1 MKPALKLVIACCAA
15 LLAYAV
21 SAQPHSTGSEQAL
34 RQSPR
39 QAYPTKPIRFIVGVP
54 PGGAADFTA
63 RIVGQRLTESLG
75 QNVVVENR
83 GGAGGT
89 IASDITAKATPDGY
103 TLLWSSSTTHGVGP
117 VLYSR
122 LPYDA
127 LKDFTHIGLATSLPM
142 YVVAHVSVPVSS
154 VKELITL
161 AKAKPGTL
169 HFYSSGNGGMPHL
182 VGEMFKAVTGAPIVH
197 VPYKGSGPGVVDL
210 AAGNVQLAFDSLPS
224 IYPHI
229 QSRRI
234 KPLATVGKSRSAVF
248 PELPSLAEIGYP
260 EVDGTVW
267 YGISGPAGI
276 SKPVVARISA
286 ELGKVLALPDVKER
300 FAPQGAIPTFLTPE
314 QYVAFMKAEWAKWG
328 PVVKA
333 TGAKVD

>member
-1 MKPALKLVIACCAA
+1 M
-15 LLAYAV
+15 LAV
-21 SAQPHSTGSEQAL
+21 LGGMSAPLAWA
-34 RQSPR
+34 QSPATSAG
-39 QAYPTKPIRFIVGVP
+39 QAYPVRPIRLIIAVP

-63 RIVGQRLTESLG
+63 RIVGQKLAEALG
-75 QNVVVENR
+75 HNVVGENR

-89 IASDITAKATPDGY
+89 IASDITSKAAPDGH

-117 VLYSR
+117 VLYTR

-127 LKDFTHIGLATSLPM
+127 LKDFTHISLATSLPM
-142 YVVAHVSVPVSS
+142 FVVAHQSVPVKS
-154 VKELITL
+154 VKELVAL
-161 AKAKPGTL
+161 SKAKPNTL

-182 VGEMFKAVTGAPIVH
+182 VGEMFKAATGSPIVH

-229 QSRRI
+229 QSGRLKLI
-234 KPLATVGKSRSAVF
+234 ATVGKGRS
-248 PELPSLAEIGYP
+248 PLYPDLQSLGEAGYP
-260 EVDGTVW
+260 QVDGKVW

-276 SKPVVARISA
+276 PGPVVNRISG
-286 ELGKVLALPDVKER
+286 ELQKILVLSDVKQR
-300 FAPQGAIPTFLTPE
+300 FAQQGADTTFLPQGEF
-314 QYVAFMKAEWAKWG
+314 VAFMKAEWAKWG

-333 TGAKVD
+333 TGAKAD

>member
-1 MKPALKLVIACCAA
+1 MKAWTAVATA
-15 LLAYAV
+15 LLGALN
-21 SAQPHSTGSEQAL
+21 AQPAWTQ
-34 RQSPR
+34 P
-39 QAYPTKPIRFIVGVP
+39 YPVRPIRLIIAVP

-63 RIVGQRLTESLG
+63 RIVGQKLAEALG
-75 QNVVVENR
+75 QNVVGENR

-89 IASDITAKATPDGY
+89 IASDITSKANPDGY

-127 LKDFTHIGLATSLPM
+127 LKDFTHVALATSLPM
-142 YVVAHVSVPVSS
+142 FVVAHQSVPAKS
-154 VKELITL
+154 VKDLVAL
-161 AKAKPGTL
+161 AKAKPNSL

-182 VGEMFKAVTGAPIVH
+182 VGEMFKAATGSPIVH

-229 QSRRI
+229 QSGRLRLI
-234 KPLATVGKSRSAVF
+234 ATVGKNRS
-248 PELPSLAEIGYP
+248 PLYPDLQSLGEAGYP
-260 EVDGTVW
+260 QVDGKVW

-276 SKPVVARISA
+276 PAPVVNRISA
-286 ELGKVLALPDVKER
+286 ELQKLLALADVKQR
-300 FAPQGAIPTFLTPE
+300 FAQQGADTTYLPPKEF
-314 QYVAFMKAEWAKWG
+314 VAFMKSEWAKWG

-333 TGAKVD
+333 TGARAD

>member
-1 MKPALKLVIACCAA
+1 MQKTLRWLALFAWVASAA
-15 LLAYAV
+15 AA
-21 SAQPHSTGSEQAL
+21 AQN
-34 RQSPR
+34 
-39 QAYPTKPIRFIVGVP
+39 YPTKPIRFIVGVP

-63 RIVGQRLTESLG
+63 RIVAQRLAETLG

-89 IASDITAKATPDGY
+89 IASDITAKAAADGY

-117 VLYSR
+117 VLYTR

-127 LKDFTHIGLATSLPM
+127 LKSFTHIGLATSLPM
-142 YVVAHVSVPVSS
+142 YVAVNAALPARS
-154 VKELITL
+154 VKDLVTL
-161 AKAKPGTL
+161 ARSKPESL

-182 VGEMFKAVTGAPIVH
+182 VGEIFKSATGAPIVH

-210 AAGNVQLAFDSLPS
+210 AAGNVQLGFDSLPS
-224 IYPHI
+224 IYPHV
-229 QSRRI
+229 QSGRI
-234 KPLATVGKSRSAVF
+234 RLIATVGKNRSAKY
-248 PELPSLAEIGYP
+248 PEIPSLAEMGYP
-260 EVDGTVW
+260 QVDGKVW

-276 SKPVVARISA
+276 PKPVVARVSGD
-286 ELGKVLALPDVKER
+286 LQKVLQLAEVKER
-300 FAPQGAIPTFLTPE
+300 FGQQGADATFLAPADFI
-314 QYVAFMKAEWAKWG
+314 AFMKAEWAKWG